1 MNDQDVLRALAE
13 VRKAPKKKFTQSI
26 DIIANLQG
34 IDFKNPSSKID
45 LKIVLPAGR
54 GKDIKVGA
62 FGDSDFLNKAKTAD
76 LKILDKQISKSPK
89 EIRKIAQSMDFFV
102 AQTTLMVDLGKTWG
116 KFLSTRGK
124 MPQPLPPAADP
135 TPMITRLKGTVALRT
150 RGNTPQSLSCAVG
163 TEAMKDEDLVKNI
176 MAVYNALMEKLPGKE
191 NNLKAFIIKQTMGAP
206 VKLVSVK

>member
-1 MNDQDVLRALAE
+1 MNDQDVLKALAE

-54 GKDIKVGA
+54 GKEIKVGA

-76 LKILDKQISKSPK
+76 LKIPDKQISKTPK
-89 EIRKIAQSMDFFV
+89 EIRKIAQQMDFFV
-102 AQTTLMVDLGKTWG
+102 AQTTLMVDVGKIWG

-176 MAVYNALMEKLPGKE
+176 LAVYNALMEKLPGRE
-191 NNLKAFIIKQTMGAP
+191 NNLKAFIIKETMGVP
-206 VKLVSVK
+206 VKLVSAK